1 MRVEVRA
8 GDGRLLVAEV
18 WGAPD
23 GVPVL
28 LHHGMPG
35 SRIGTVWGDT
45 TERYPGIRFFAYDR
59 PGYGDSDRSPGRTV
73 ADAAADS
80 AAVADALGVDTFAVV
95 GRSGGGP
102 HALACAALL
111 PHRVTGTAALVSLA
125 PWDGAGLD
133 WFAGMTAH
141 NAEHYALAVRDP
153 AALERRLTPR
163 AAAISSDP
171 GQLLEELRADL
182 SEADL
187 PVLSDRAVHRALL
200 DNYREALRTSGYGWL
215 DDSLAF
221 CRPWGFD
228 PASIAGRV
236 LLWRGA
242 EDSFSPLG
250 HFRWLAGHI
259 EHSTAVL
266 KPGAGHFAA
275 QYAQPEALDW
285 LL

>member
-1 MRVEVRA
+1 MRVEVKA
-8 GDGRLLVAEV
+8 EDGRLIVAEV

-35 SRIGTVWGDT
+35 CRLGSALRDI
-45 TERYPGIRFFAYDR
+45 TEIRPDVRFFAYDR
-59 PGYGDSDRSPGRTV
+59 PGYGDSERAPGRTV
-73 ADAAADS
+73 ADAAHDS

-111 PHRVTGTAALVSLA
+111 PKRVTGTAALASLA
-125 PWDGAGLD
+125 PSDGTGLD
-133 WFAGMTAH
+133 WFGGMTPH
-141 NAEHYALAVRDP
+141 NVEHFRLAVADP

-163 AAAISSDP
+163 AAAISRDP
-171 GQLLEELRADL
+171 GRLLEELRKELADDDL
-182 SEADL
+182 RVVADGRVRQSIL
-187 PVLSDRAVHRALL
+187 E
-200 DNYREALRTSGYGWL
+200 NYRESLRVSAYGWL

-228 PASIAGRV
+228 PASIPGRV
-236 LLWRGA
+236 LLWRGGQDA
-242 EDSFSPLG
+242 FSPLG
-250 HFRWLAGHI
+250 HFRWLSRHVPNR
-259 EHSTAVL
+259 TAVL

-275 QYAQPEALDW
+275 QCALPEALDW

>member
-1 MRVEVRA
+1 M
-8 GDGRLLVAEV
+8 LVAEV

-23 GVPVL
+23 GFPVL

-35 SRIGTVWGDT
+35 SRLGTALPDIT
-45 TERYPGIRFFAYDR
+45 DRYPDIRFFAYDR
-59 PGYGDSDRSPGRTV
+59 PGYGDSERSPGRTV
-73 ADAAADS
+73 ADAAGDS

-111 PHRVTGTAALVSLA
+111 PERVTGTAALVSLA

-133 WFAGMTAH
+133 WFAGMTPH
-141 NAEHYALAVRDP
+141 NVEHYALAVRDP

-171 GQLLEELRADL
+171 HRLLEELRADL
-182 SEADL
+182 SDADL
-187 PVLSDRAVHRALL
+187 PVLSDHQVHEVILE
-200 DNYREALRTSGYGWL
+200 NYREALRTSVYGWL

-228 PASIAGRV
+228 PGSIPGRV

-242 EDSFSPLG
+242 EDAFSPLG

-259 EHSTAVL
+259 EHSTVVI

>member
-1 MRVEVRA
+1 MRVEVKA

-18 WGAPD
+18 WGAPH
-23 GVPVL
+23 GLPVL
-28 LHHGMPG
+28 LHHGTPG
-35 SRIGTVWGDT
+35 SRLGTALRDI
-45 TERYPGIRFFAYDR
+45 TERCPDIRFFAYDR
-59 PGYGDSDRSPGRTV
+59 PGYGDSERCPGRTV
-73 ADAAADS
+73 ADAAHDS

-111 PHRVTGTAALVSLA
+111 PERVTGTAALVSLA

-133 WFAGMTAH
+133 WFAGMTPH

-163 AAAISSDP
+163 AEAICRDP
-171 GQLLEELRADL
+171 GRLLEELRADL
-182 SEADL
+182 AEADL
-187 PVLSDRAVHRALL
+187 PVLSDRQVHQVIL
-200 DNYREALRTSGYGWL
+200 DNYREALRTSVYGWL

-228 PASIAGRV
+228 PGSIPGRV
-236 LLWRGA
+236 LLWRGS
-242 EDSFSPLG
+242 EDAFSPLG

-259 EHSTAVL
+259 EHSTAVI

>member
-8 GDGRLLVAEV
+8 GDGRLLVAED

-35 SRIGTVWGDT
+35 SRLGTALSDV
-45 TERYPGIRFFAYDR
+45 TERYPDIRFFAYDR

-111 PHRVTGTAALVSLA
+111 PERVTGTAALVSLA

-171 GQLLEELRADL
+171 GRLLEELRAEL

-187 PVLSDRAVHRALL
+187 PVLSDRAVHRVLV
-200 DNYREALRTSGYGWL
+200 DNYREALRTSVYGWL

-228 PASIAGRV
+228 PGRIAGRV

-242 EDSFSPLG
+242 EDAFSPLG

-259 EHSTAVL
+259 THSTAVI